1 MEIIKGA
8 PMVLTKCI
16 VPTYVAVVLVDVQ
29 LLRLEMRGRKNEKI
43 LLGESSSEASSEKSK
58 QHASG
63 EQAETWRLNKIAR
76 IFLTEKSL
84 NYSQP
89 SFVQQM
95 EKILAYTF
103 RFVLWA
109 LLFALKFHIRENF
122 SVVNVM
128 P

>member
-63 EQAETWRLNKIAR
+63 GRAETWRLNKIAR

-84 NYSQP
+84 NYSEP
-89 SFVQQM
+89 TFVQQM

-103 RFVLWA
+103 RFVL
-109 LLFALKFHIRENF
+109 
-122 SVVNVM
+122 
-128 P
+128 